1 MPGFFISN
9 IMGITVPDNEYQSR
23 CIKQEIVN
31 DKYIIQRN
39 TLNKYLDDKLF
50 FENEEVVVIL
60 EGVILN
66 KVELCQ
72 KYEDDNF
79 SSTVLKMRKENK
91 TAFFNDFRGSFSGAV
106 LDKEKD
112 EWLILADLFTGF
124 KVIWDL
130 LLHRK

>member
-72 KYEDDNF
+72 KYDDDNF
-79 SSTVLKMRKENK
+79 SSTVLNR
-91 TAFFNDFRGSFSGAV
+91 
-106 LDKEKD
+106 
-112 EWLILADLFTGF
+112 I
-124 KVIWDL
+124 
-130 LLHRK
+130 